1 MMKKKNKFAEKVKLG
16 HELGF
21 MSNQA

>member
-1 MMKKKNKFAEKVKLG
+1 MMKKKNKSAEKVKLG